1 MIRLLCVLT
10 LWAGSLFAHG
20 IFYDLK
26 EGKALIFHI
35 NFSQTTPA
43 SYAKITL
50 YEGES
55 AIPFLEGSC
64 DERGVFAFVPPKE
77 GIYRAYVSETSD
89 HGEHTQEFSF
99 EVGKDFSLSS
109 YKQPIYERYSGVLS
123 AIGLLFGLFGILAL
137 LKSRKRD

>member
-1 MIRLLCVLT
+1 MIRLVCILT
-10 LWAGSLFAHG
+10 LWVGSALAHG

-43 SYAKITL
+43 SYAKVTL

-55 AIPFLEGSC
+55 AIPFLESSC
-64 DERGVFAFVPPKE
+64 DERGVFAFVPPRE
-77 GIYRAYVSETSD
+77 GTYRAYVSGTSD

-99 EVGKDFSLSS
+99 EVGKDFSLST
-109 YKQPIYERYSGVLS
+109 YKPPLYERYSGVLS
-123 AIGLLFGLFGILAL
+123 AIGVLFGLFGILAL
-137 LKSRKRD
+137 IKSRKRD

>member
-1 MIRLLCVLT
+1 MIRALCVLA
-10 LWAGSLFAHG
+10 LLLGSLGAHG

-43 SYAKITL
+43 SFAKVVL

-55 AIPFLEGSC
+55 AIPLLEGSC
-64 DERGVFAFVPPKE
+64 DERGVFAFVPPRE
-77 GIYRAYVSETSD
+77 GTYRAYVSGSSD

-99 EVGKDFSLSS
+99 EVGKDFSLTD
-109 YKQPIYERYSGVLS
+109 YKQPLYERYSGVLS
-123 AIGLLFGLFGILAL
+123 AVGVLLGLFGILSLIKA
-137 LKSRKRD
+137 RKRD

>member
-1 MIRLLCVLT
+1 MMRILCILA
-10 LWAGSLFAHG
+10 LWLGSVWAHG

-43 SYAKITL
+43 SFAKITI

-55 AIPFLEGSC
+55 AIPLLESSC
-64 DERGVFAFVPPKE
+64 DERGVFAFVPPRE
-77 GIYRAYVSETSD
+77 GSYRAFVSGTSD

-99 EVGKDFSLSS
+99 NVGKDFSLSE
-109 YKQPIYERYSGVLS
+109 YKQPLYERYSGVLS
-123 AIGLLFGLFGILAL
+123 AVGLLLGLFGILSL
-137 LKSRKRD
+137 IKSRKRD